1 VCGPSPAATAVD
13 APAVLGWQKWRDIE
27 AAHGLGLISRQL
39 QALSSHGL
47 LVPAPVPV
55 LAQLVLSAVTEAALL
70 IANAED
76 PDTAR
81 EEAGQALRALF
92 AGMVMNR

>member
-13 APAVLGWQKWRDIE
+13 APAVLGWQKWRDK
-27 AAHGLGLISRQL
+27 A
-39 QALSSHGL
+39 
-47 LVPAPVPV
+47 
-55 LAQLVLSAVTEAALL
+55 AALL

-81 EEAGQALRALF
+81 EEAGRALLALF
-92 AGMVMNR
+92 AGMVMN